1 MLIIASQVI
10 KVRFMEYNDSLRTL
24 FNKTKDLDSNE
35 KDKTLRKK
43 NMKYLTLY
51 VLYKITT
58 CL

>member
-1 MLIIASQVI
+1 
-10 KVRFMEYNDSLRTL
+10 MEYNDSLRTL

-43 NMKYLTLY
+43 NMKHLTLY

-58 CL
+58 WLYRK